1 MLRTFSVAGLG
12 LLLSIAGVTQEPAE
26 PQTLIYGAGLEPR
39 GLDPTLDLN
48 EWNEVSSAILSR
60 LFRPDH
66 DGRIVGDLAES
77 YAVSPEGLTWRI
89 RLRRNVQWHDGR
101 PFTADDVIATW
112 TRLFDPQTATSFDQN
127 QAMVRAWEKAG
138 THEVIFRL
146 HYPETGFLAPLTEVP
161 VLPAHKL
168 AGAHDLN
175 QNPVGT
181 GPYKLVRRGDAGEF
195 ILEMHTAYHFG
206 SPPIPRLVIRMI
218 ANDDQRAEALLRGD
232 VHLAQVKPQ
241 HAALLRAGPNLR
253 LYRMR
258 TGAWRALPLNLR
270 RAALKDVRVRRA
282 MDLAISREE
291 IVEKALLGF
300 GQPAYSPIPP
310 ISWAFDPAM
319 NRRRHDP
326 PAAARLLDAAGG
338 RKNAEGWRE
347 RDGKILTLELIV
359 WKDEVFRRIA
369 AELVRQQLAPLGI
382 RVNLHLVDNAEY
394 ARLSDHMGDTYDG
407 FIGGWGGLLDPGD
420 NLFKKYHSRGS
431 QNYGAYSNP
440 EVDRLLEQVRAVGP
454 ARRPLARR
462 LYLRLVRL
470 LTEEAVFLPIAYPDY
485 LFAADARVA
494 GLGEFVCDSWYEFPK
509 YANEWSWREE

>member
-1 MLRTFSVAGLG
+1 MRPIA
-12 LLLSIAGVTQEPAE
+12 LLLGVCLLGPLGGRAEEAPKPAA
-26 PQTLIYGAGLEPR
+26 LIYGAGLEPR
-39 GLDPTLDLN
+39 GFDPTLDLN
-48 EWNEVSSAILSR
+48 EWNEVSSAVYSR
-60 LFRPDH
+60 LFWPDH
-66 DGRIVGDLAES
+66 EGRIVGDLAES
-77 YAVSPEGLTWRI
+77 YTVSSDGLTWRI
-89 RLRRNVQWHDGR
+89 RLRRNVQWHDGQ

-112 TRLFDPQTATSFDQN
+112 KRLFDPQTETSFDQN

-161 VLPAHKL
+161 VLPAHQL

-181 GPYKLVRRGDAGEF
+181 GPYKFFGRNNAGEF
-195 ILEMHTAYHFG
+195 VLDGHTAYHFG
-206 SPPIPRLVIRMI
+206 APPIPRLVIRVI
-218 ANDDQRAEALLRGD
+218 ADDDARAEALLRGE
-232 VHLAQVKPQ
+232 VHLTQVKPQ
-241 HAALLRAGPNLR
+241 HVARLQANLKLR

-270 RAALKDVRVRRA
+270 RPALKDARVRRA
-282 MDLAISREE
+282 IDLAIHREQ
-291 IVEKALLGF
+291 IVEKAIAGF

-310 ISWAFDPAM
+310 ASWAFDPVM

-326 PAAARLLDAAGG
+326 SAAARLLEAAGWK
-338 RKNAEGWRE
+338 KNAEGWRE
-347 RDGKILTLELIV
+347 RDGQMLTLELIV
-359 WKDEVFRRIA
+359 WKDEVFRRTA
-369 AELVRQQLAPLGI
+369 AELVREQLAPLGI

-394 ARLSDHMGDTYDG
+394 ARLSDNMGDRYDG

-431 QNYGAYSNP
+431 QNYGAYNNR
-440 EVDRLLEQVRAVGP
+440 EVDRLLERVRAVGP

-485 LFAADARVA
+485 LFAADVRVA

-509 YANEWSWREE
+509 YANEWSWRKE